1 MFAKEGPRCGLGVM
15 HYLRSLH
22 LGDRTRSLS
31 FAARHEEAPKHLLWQ
46 AQGKNGSRIGDSSA
60 SLDYAIGARYHLSG
74 RQDSPS
80 IIIRQQAHPAQEEV
94 QYEAEVDHLR
104 HTRFIGLR
112 DDKDPSK
119 VIKET

>member
-1 MFAKEGPRCGLGVM
+1 MRDALLI
-15 HYLRSLH
+15 LR
-22 LGDRTRSLS
+22 
-31 FAARHEEAPKHLLWQ
+31 Q
-46 AQGKNGSRIGDSSA
+46 V
-60 SLDYAIGARYHLSG
+60 SLDYPSARR
-74 RQDSPS
+74 RQDSPL

-104 HTRFIGLR
+104 RTKFVGLR